1 MKSKKPTNQKMYNL
15 FILSWPFLFHGKLC
29 ALHRAVTFTGS
40 IMKLELCQR
49 NLPKS
54 ISTEHPAPAILHRG
68 SNLKRME
75 HKIVFI
81 LEKILANCQCIGSAC
96 QCHCSSQQ
104 TTIVSTY
111 LSRKGWAGKHLRLNL
126 MWQSRWLSTQDDQ
139 GTQGTKGKGGCQRSP
154 SSRTMSLSN
163 REIRGSHQ

>member
-1 MKSKKPTNQKMYNL
+1 MYNL
-15 FILSWPFLFHGKLC
+15 FIFILSWPFLFHGKLC
-29 ALHRAVTFTGS
+29 ALHRAVTFTSS
-40 IMKLELCQR
+40 IMRLELCQR

-54 ISTEHPAPAILHRG
+54 ISTEHPAPAILHQG
-68 SNLKRME
+68 SNLKRIK
-75 HKIVFI
+75 HKIVFN
-81 LEKILANCQCIGSAC
+81 LDKILVNCPIGSAC
-96 QCHCSSQQ
+96 QCHRLSQQ

-126 MWQSRWLSTQDDQ
+126 MWQSRLLSTQDDQ

>member
-1 MKSKKPTNQKMYNL
+1 MYNL

-40 IMKLELCQR
+40 IMRLELCQR

-68 SNLKRME
+68 SNLKRIK
-75 HKIVFI
+75 HKIVFN
-81 LEKILANCQCIGSAC
+81 LGSAC
-96 QCHCSSQQ
+96 QSHRLSQQ

-111 LSRKGWAGKHLRLNL
+111 LSRKGWAGKHLSLNL

-154 SSRTMSLSN
+154 SSRTMGLSN